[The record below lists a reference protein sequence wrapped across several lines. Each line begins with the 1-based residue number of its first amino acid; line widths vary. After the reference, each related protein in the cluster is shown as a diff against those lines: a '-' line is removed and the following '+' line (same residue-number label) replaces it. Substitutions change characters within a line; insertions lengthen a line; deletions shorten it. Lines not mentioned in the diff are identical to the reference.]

1 VTNSFVTGN
10 FYGILFSNASNGS
23 VTGNFLAGNTQSA
36 VRNSTSNSAV
46 IDASTNWWGVTTEAA
61 VLAKT
66 SSTGGNRVDI
76 TPYLLDG
83 TDTGNATAGFQGD
96 YSQLAVTTLGPQVGS
111 TGRIQEGVTSIA
123 NGSLTGINRVLEV
136 NTGNYTGATD
146 VNQSLTLETAS
157 FSLNSSLTFSAPS
170 QVAEAANG
178 GGVAITVLNGAPGNN
193 LAVNA
198 NLAFVGN
205 GTLSLTS
212 GNGSIVGSGVISAGT
227 LSLTSTNGSITAS
240 TDAASLA
247 ATAKGDITIGDAGDI
262 TFTGVTSSTG
272 NVGLTAVGILATS
285 GSVTATVGDVSLR
298 GATLALAG
306 TTTAG
311 DSLALEATAGNVSLL
326 VANLSIGQDLYVVA
340 SGAITQDGALT
351 VPGNTTLNAGSG
363 ITLMEANVFTGTVA
377 ISSVGDVAL
386 NDSTPLA
393 FANSTITGN
402 LAVTAGGAI
411 TAPFFMNAQVL
422 EITGTTSLSA
432 GSANDITLDGAND
445 FGGAVSILSG

>member
-1 VTNSFVTGN
+1 M
-10 FYGILFSNASNGS
+10 
-23 VTGNFLAGNTQSA
+23 
-36 VRNSTSNSAV
+36 

-66 SSTGGNRVDI
+66 SSTGGTRVDI

-83 TDTGNATAGFQGD
+83 TDTGNVTAGFQGD

-198 NLAFVGN
+198 NLTFVGN

-212 GNGSIVGSGVISAGT
+212 GNGSIVGSGVISAENPKRDFEPP
-227 LSLTSTNGSITAS
+227 SPR
-240 TDAASLA
+240 
-247 ATAKGDITIGDAGDI
+247 
-262 TFTGVTSSTG
+262 
-272 NVGLTAVGILATS
+272 IL
-285 GSVTATVGDVSLR
+285 R
-298 GATLALAG
+298 
-306 TTTAG
+306 
-311 DSLALEATAGNVSLL
+311 
-326 VANLSIGQDLYVVA
+326 
-340 SGAITQDGALT
+340 
-351 VPGNTTLNAGSG
+351 
-363 ITLMEANVFTGTVA
+363 
-377 ISSVGDVAL
+377 
-386 NDSTPLA
+386 
-393 FANSTITGN
+393 
-402 LAVTAGGAI
+402 
-411 TAPFFMNAQVL
+411 
-422 EITGTTSLSA
+422 
-432 GSANDITLDGAND
+432 
-445 FGGAVSILSG
+445 